1 MQILFLASMY
11 AIDVF
16 HETLY
21 IDTKKKQLDQFSKYI
36 IKSLLLNYKIKLF
49 KKKKQDGKLYIYIY
63 MLFDEIKEN
72 ASKETLAS
80 SSDKSEETI

>member
-1 MQILFLASMY
+1 MQTLFLGPMY

-21 IDTKKKQLDQFSKYI
+21 IDTKKKIARYQFSRYI
-36 IKSLLLNYKIKLF
+36 VKSLLLNYKIKLF
-49 KKKKQDGKLYIYIY
+49 KQKKQDGKLY
-63 MLFDEIKEN
+63 MLVDEIKEN

-80 SSDKSEETI
+80 SSDKNEETI

>member
-49 KKKKQDGKLYIYIY
+49 KKKKQDGKLY